1 MLMRN
6 TWRSRAFFSRSVLWS
21 SAAILVYLALI
32 KLVAHL
38 LTNGQ
43 YGYHRDEL
51 AYLDDARRLDWGF
64 VDHPPFAPAVAHI
77 ALALFGPSLAGLRL
91 FPTLASV
98 GVVIL
103 TGLMARELGGGRFAQ
118 GLAAL
123 CSLVATLYLI
133 SGTLFQTLSFDQL
146 IWIAATYLFIRLL
159 KTNNPRLWLA
169 IGAVLGLGLQTKLT
183 IVFYAVGLVAA
194 TLLSPA
200 RKHLLTPWP
209 WLGALLALV
218 IFLPHIIWQVNH
230 NWISLTYLRAI
241 NTRDTAIGRTAT
253 FLPDQLFLPNPV
265 TLPVWVAGLIYL
277 FSRPGRPFR
286 PLAWLYLVTAALLFF
301 MHGRSYYLGPM
312 YAVLFAV
319 GGVAVEC
326 ALQGRPAWLKPALA
340 AFVAVGGLVAAPVGL
355 PIAPVNSP
363 VWTVVNEIH
372 DNFREMLGWEE
383 MAASVA
389 NAYRGLPPEE
399 RARTGIV
406 AENYGEAGAINQ
418 YGPSLGLPHAVSA
431 VNTYYYW
438 GPGDPSNETYI
449 VLGYTKSDLQNT
461 CAEVQ
466 EVGAITNRYGVQNE
480 ESVRHPSIYICRH
493 PNPPLR
499 ELWPTMQH
507 FG

>member
-6 TWRSRAFFSRSVLWS
+6 ASRSVLWS
-21 SAAILVYLALI
+21 GTAILVYLALV
-32 KLVAHL
+32 KLAAHL

-51 AYLDDARRLDWGF
+51 AYLDDARRLDWGY
-64 VDHPPFAPAVAHI
+64 VDHPPLAPVVGRI
-77 ALALFGPSLAGLRL
+77 ALTLFGPSLAGLRL

-103 TGLMARELGGGRFAQ
+103 TGLVARELGGGRFAQ

-123 CSLVATLYLI
+123 CSLVATIYLI
-133 SGTLFQTLSFDQL
+133 SGTMFQTLSFDQL
-146 IWIAATYLFIRLL
+146 IWITATFLFIRLL
-159 KTNNPRLWLA
+159 KIGNPRLWLA
-169 IGAVLGLGLQTKLT
+169 VGAVLGLGLETKLT
-183 IVFYAVGLVAA
+183 IAFYAVGLVAA

-218 IFLPHIIWQVNH
+218 IFLPHILWQIDH

-241 NTRDTAIGRTAT
+241 NARDTAIGRTAG
-253 FLPDQLFLPNPV
+253 FLPEQLVLPNPV

-277 FSRPGRPFR
+277 FSRPGRTFR
-286 PLAWLYLVTAALLFF
+286 PLAWLYLVTGALLFV

-312 YAVLFAV
+312 YGVLFAA
-319 GGVAVEC
+319 GGVGIERV
-326 ALQGRPAWLKPALA
+326 LQSRPAWLKPALVSL
-340 AFVAVGGLVAAPVGL
+340 VAVGGLLAAPIGL

-363 VWTVVNEIH
+363 VWTVVDGIH
-372 DNFREMLGWEE
+372 DNFREMIGWEE
-383 MAASVA
+383 LAASVA
-389 NAYRGLPPEE
+389 SAYRSLPPEE
-399 RARTGIV
+399 RAKTGIV

-418 YGPSLGLPHAVSA
+418 YGPALGLPRAVSA

-461 CAEVQ
+461 CAQVQ
-466 EVGAITNRYGVQNE
+466 EAGVVTNRYGVRNE
-480 ESVRHPSIYICRH
+480 ESVRHPIIYICRR
-493 PNPPLR
+493 PTPPLR
-499 ELWPTMQH
+499 ELWPSMQH